1 MSGSAGAILLAA
13 GQGRRLGHDKSITAI
28 AGRPVL
34 AYGLEV
40 LLGIRD
46 IEKVVVAVRADVREE
61 AKVWIEKNY
70 PNDVKRVGVIVGGK
84 ERQDSVWEGLEA
96 LGGGAEWAVVQDAAR
111 VLTTAGLIE
120 RVMAGAKKSGAAA
133 AARKMSDTVREAD
146 GQGNVVRLLDREGL
160 WRMETPQVVR
170 GTILRQGLQK
180 ARAEGKTVTDCMAA
194 AELAGVKG
202 ILVEATEPNLKITLP
217 SDWQLAE
224 VWLKAGSK

>member
-61 AKVWIEKNY
+61 AKVWIGKNY
-70 PNDVKRVGVIVGGK
+70 PNDLKRVEVIVGGK

>member
-34 AYGLEV
+34 AYGLEA

-46 IEKVVVAVRADVREE
+46 IEKVVVAVRADVQEE
-61 AKVWIEKNY
+61 AKLWIGKNY
-70 PNDVKRVGVIVGGK
+70 PNEAKRVEVIVGGK
-84 ERQDSVWEGLEA
+84 ERQDSVWEGLDA
-96 LGGGAEWAVVQDAAR
+96 LGGGAEWTVVHDAAR

-120 RVMAGAKKSGAAA
+120 RVMAGAKRSGAAA

-180 ARAEGKTVTDCMAA
+180 ARAEGKMVTDCMAA
-194 AELAGVKG
+194 AEMAGVKG

>member
-61 AKVWIEKNY
+61 AKVWIGKNY
-70 PNDVKRVGVIVGGK
+70 PNDVKRVEVIVGGK

-133 AARKMSDTVREAD
+133 AARKMSDTVRQAD

>member
-1 MSGSAGAILLAA
+1 
-13 GQGRRLGHDKSITAI
+13 
-28 AGRPVL
+28 
-34 AYGLEV
+34 LEV

-61 AKVWIEKNY
+61 AKFWIGKNY
-70 PNDVKRVGVIVGGK
+70 PNDVKRVEVIVGGK

-146 GQGNVVRLLDREGL
+146 GHGNVVRLLDREGL

-170 GTILRQGLQK
+170 GAILRQGLQK

>member
-1 MSGSAGAILLAA
+1 VSGSAGAILLAA

-61 AKVWIEKNY
+61 AKVWIGKNY
-70 PNDVKRVGVIVGGK
+70 PKEAKRVEVIIGGK

-170 GTILRQGLQK
+170 GTILRQGLLR

-202 ILVEATEPNLKITLP
+202 VLVEATEPNLKITLP

>member
-34 AYGLEV
+34 AYGLEA
-40 LLGIRD
+40 LLAIRD
-46 IEKVVVAVRADVREE
+46 IEKVVVAVRADVQEE
-61 AKVWIEKNY
+61 AKLWIGKNY
-70 PNDVKRVGVIVGGK
+70 PNEAKRVEVIVGGK
-84 ERQDSVWEGLEA
+84 ERQDSVWEGLGA
-96 LGGGAEWAVVQDAAR
+96 LGGGVEWAVVHDAAR

-120 RVMAGAKKSGAAA
+120 RVMAGAKRSGAAA
-133 AARKMSDTVREAD
+133 AARKMSDTVRQAD

-170 GTILRQGLQK
+170 GMILRQGLQK
-180 ARAEGKTVTDCMAA
+180 ARAEGKMVTDCMAA

>member
-1 MSGSAGAILLAA
+1 VSGSAGAILLAA

-34 AYGLEV
+34 AYGLKA
-40 LLGIRD
+40 LLAIRD
-46 IEKVVVAVRADVREE
+46 IEKVVVAVRADVQEE
-61 AKVWIEKNY
+61 AKLWIGKNY
-70 PNDVKRVGVIVGGK
+70 PNEAKRVEVIVGGK

>member
-1 MSGSAGAILLAA
+1 
-13 GQGRRLGHDKSITAI
+13 
-28 AGRPVL
+28 
-34 AYGLEV
+34 LEV

-70 PNDVKRVGVIVGGK
+70 PNDVKRVEVIVGGK

>member
-61 AKVWIEKNY
+61 AKFWIGKNY
-70 PNDVKRVGVIVGGK
+70 PNDVKRVEVIVGGK

-170 GTILRQGLQK
+170 GAILRQGLQK

>member
-1 MSGSAGAILLAA
+1 VSGSAGAILLAA

-34 AYGLEV
+34 AYGLEA

-46 IEKVVVAVRADVREE
+46 IEKVVVAVRADVQEE
-61 AKVWIEKNY
+61 AKLWIGKNY
-70 PNDVKRVGVIVGGK
+70 PNEAKRVEVIVGGK

-96 LGGGAEWAVVQDAAR
+96 LGDGAEWAVVHDAAR

-120 RVMAGAKKSGAAA
+120 RVMAGAKRSGAAA
-133 AARKMSDTVREAD
+133 AARKMSDTVRQTD

-180 ARAEGKTVTDCMAA
+180 ARAEGKMVTDCMAA

>member
-61 AKVWIEKNY
+61 AKVWIGKNY
-70 PNDVKRVGVIVGGK
+70 PNDVKRVEVIVGGK

>member
-61 AKVWIEKNY
+61 AKVWIGKNY
-70 PNDVKRVGVIVGGK
+70 PKEAKRVEVIVGGK

-96 LGGGAEWAVVQDAAR
+96 LGGGADWAVVQDAAR

>member
-1 MSGSAGAILLAA
+1 
-13 GQGRRLGHDKSITAI
+13 
-28 AGRPVL
+28 
-34 AYGLEV
+34 LEV

-46 IEKVVVAVRADVREE
+46 IEKVVVAVRADVKEVAE
-61 AKVWIEKNY
+61 FWIGKNY
-70 PNDVKRVGVIVGGK
+70 PNDVKRVEVIVGGK

-120 RVMAGAKKSGAAA
+120 RVMAVAKKSGAAA

>member
-1 MSGSAGAILLAA
+1 MSVSAGAIPLAA

-40 LLGIRD
+40 LLGVRD
-46 IEKVVVAVRADVREE
+46 IGKVVVAVRADVREE
-61 AKVWIEKNY
+61 ARVWIGKNY
-70 PNDVKRVGVIVGGK
+70 PDECKRVEVIVGGK

-96 LGGGAEWAVVQDAAR
+96 LGSGVEWAVVHDAAR
-111 VLTTAGLIE
+111 VLTTAGLVE
-120 RVMAGAKKSGAAA
+120 RVIAGARGSGAAA

-180 ARAEGKTVTDCMAA
+180 ARAEEKTVTDCMAA

-202 ILVEATEPNLKITLP
+202 VLVEATEPNLKITLP

>member
-34 AYGLEV
+34 AYGLKA
-40 LLGIRD
+40 LLAIRD
-46 IEKVVVAVRADVREE
+46 IEKVVVAVRADVQEE
-61 AKVWIEKNY
+61 AKLWIGKNY
-70 PNDVKRVGVIVGGK
+70 PNEAKRVEVIVGGK

>member
-61 AKVWIEKNY
+61 AKVWIGKNY
-70 PNDVKRVGVIVGGK
+70 PNYVKRVEVIVGGK

-120 RVMAGAKKSGAAA
+120 RVMAGAKKSGAGA

>member
-1 MSGSAGAILLAA
+1 VSGSAGAILLAA

-34 AYGLEV
+34 AYGLGV

-46 IEKVVVAVRADVREE
+46 IEKVVVVVRADVKEE
-61 AKVWIEKNY
+61 AKLWIGKNY
-70 PNDVKRVGVIVGGK
+70 PNEAKRVEVIIGGK
-84 ERQDSVWEGLEA
+84 ERQDSVWEGLES
-96 LGGGAEWAVVQDAAR
+96 LGGGFEWAVVHDAAR

-120 RVMAGAKKSGAAA
+120 RVIAGAKRSGAAA

-146 GQGNVVRLLDREGL
+146 GQGNIVRLLDREGL

-170 GTILRQGLQK
+170 RMILRQGLQK
-180 ARAEGKTVTDCMAA
+180 ARDERKMVTDCMAA

-202 ILVEATEPNLKITLP
+202 MLVEATEPNLKITLS

-224 VWLKAGSK
+224 VWLKAENK

>member
-1 MSGSAGAILLAA
+1 MSGTAGAILLAA

-34 AYGLEV
+34 AYGLEA

-46 IEKVVVAVRADVREE
+46 IEKVVVAVRVDVKEE
-61 AKVWIEKNY
+61 AKLWIGKNY
-70 PNDVKRVGVIVGGK
+70 PNEAKRVEVIVGGK
-84 ERQDSVWEGLEA
+84 ERQDSVWEGLDA
-96 LGGGAEWAVVQDAAR
+96 LGSGVEWAVVHDAAR

-120 RVMAGAKKSGAAA
+120 KVMMGAKKSGAAA

-180 ARAEGKTVTDCMAA
+180 ARAEGKMVTDCMAA

-202 ILVEATEPNLKITLP
+202 MLVEATEPNLKITLP

>member
-34 AYGLEV
+34 AYGLEA

-61 AKVWIEKNY
+61 AKVWIGKNY
-70 PNDVKRVGVIVGGK
+70 PKEAKRVEVIVGGK

-202 ILVEATEPNLKITLP
+202 ILVEATEPNLKITIP

>member
-1 MSGSAGAILLAA
+1 
-13 GQGRRLGHDKSITAI
+13 
-28 AGRPVL
+28 L

-70 PNDVKRVGVIVGGK
+70 PNDVKRVEVIVGGK

>member
-1 MSGSAGAILLAA
+1 VSGSAGAILLAA

-61 AKVWIEKNY
+61 AKFWIGKNY
-70 PNDVKRVGVIVGGK
+70 PNDVKRVEVIVGGK

-133 AARKMSDTVREAD
+133 AARKMSDTVRQAD

-170 GTILRQGLQK
+170 GTILRQGLHK
-180 ARAEGKTVTDCMAA
+180 ARAEGKMVTDCMAA

>member
-1 MSGSAGAILLAA
+1 
-13 GQGRRLGHDKSITAI
+13 
-28 AGRPVL
+28 L

-70 PNDVKRVGVIVGGK
+70 PNDVKRVEVIVGGK

-194 AELAGVKG
+194 AEVAGVKG

>member
-1 MSGSAGAILLAA
+1 VSGSAGAILLAA

-34 AYGLEV
+34 AYGLEA

-46 IEKVVVAVRADVREE
+46 IEKVVVAVRADVQEE
-61 AKVWIEKNY
+61 AKLWIGKNY
-70 PNDVKRVGVIVGGK
+70 PNEAKRVEVIVGGK

-96 LGGGAEWAVVQDAAR
+96 LEGGTEWAVVHDAAR

-133 AARKMSDTVREAD
+133 AARKMSDTVRQAD

-170 GTILRQGLQK
+170 GAILRQGLQK

>member
-34 AYGLEV
+34 AYGLEA

-46 IEKVVVAVRADVREE
+46 IEKVVVAVRADVQEE
-61 AKVWIEKNY
+61 AKLWIGKNY
-70 PNDVKRVGVIVGGK
+70 PNEAKRVEVIVGGK

-180 ARAEGKTVTDCMAA
+180 ARAEGKMVTDCMAA

>member
-1 MSGSAGAILLAA
+1 VSGSAGAILLAA

-34 AYGLEV
+34 AYGLEA

-46 IEKVVVAVRADVREE
+46 IEKVVVAVRADVKEE
-61 AKVWIEKNY
+61 AKVWIGKNY
-70 PNDVKRVGVIVGGK
+70 PNEAKRVEVIVGGK
-84 ERQDSVWEGLEA
+84 ERQDSVWEGLGA
-96 LGGGAEWAVVQDAAR
+96 LGGGVEWAVVHDAAR

-120 RVMAGAKKSGAAA
+120 RVMAGAKRSGAAA

-202 ILVEATEPNLKITLP
+202 ILVEATEPNLKITLA

-224 VWLKAGSK
+224 VWLKAGNK